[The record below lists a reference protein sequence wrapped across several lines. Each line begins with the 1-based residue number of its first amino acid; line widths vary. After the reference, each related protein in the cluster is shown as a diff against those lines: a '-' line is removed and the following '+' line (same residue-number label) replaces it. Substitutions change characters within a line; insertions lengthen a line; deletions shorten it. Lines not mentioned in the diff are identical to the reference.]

1 MKTMGRDNQMR
12 GIQAIDQVHVHS
24 GEDGEGII
32 SLEVLN
38 QLIKLTYALETDEDD
53 GIR

>member
-1 MKTMGRDNQMR
+1 MGLDNQIR

-24 GEDGEGII
+24 GDGDGII

-38 QLIKLTYALETDEDD
+38 QLMKFTYALETDADES
-53 GIR
+53 IR